1 MFSPVVITYQ
11 AMVDAFVLF
20 ICPKDITGLSQKKKK
35 KDITGKG
42 LGFRWA
48 KVPRAFCIR
57 DGNDWCEGK

>member
-1 MFSPVVITYQ
+1 MP
-11 AMVDAFVLF
+11 LF
-20 ICPKDITGLSQKKKK
+20 FLFAQKTLLAYLKKK